1 MLTYAIHAGL
11 RSEERLGSASFHPL
25 VLNTKHSW
33 RAHDGAR
40 VLHARAAYEL
50 FVALGVHAYGAAV
63 GCTRNKG
70 TRFTCF
76 PRTKVKNADAQ
87 RYLWPSACM
96 RMAGAA
102 VGSVLATK
110 TGA

>member
-50 FVALGVHAYGAAV
+50 FVALGVHAYGRR
-63 GCTRNKG
+63 GRRLCTCNKDGSLG
-70 TRFTCF
+70 TQF
-76 PRTKVKNADAQ
+76 
-87 RYLWPSACM
+87 M
-96 RMAGAA
+96 
-102 VGSVLATK
+102 LAFCW
-110 TGA
+110 